1 MFLAKCIALAHC
13 ELCPSLHRVDKI
25 LMQMIFARNAREMA
39 FSFLNM
45 LIGSPIVLSRD
56 VSL

>member
-13 ELCPSLHRVDKI
+13 ELRPPLHRVDKI
-25 LMQMIFARNAREMA
+25 LMQMIFAKNAREMA

-45 LIGSPIVLSRD
+45 LIGSPFVLSRD